1 MVRPAPPQAPGCPAP
16 RSRHSFAN
24 CSLSTDGTARPPR
37 DTHSGSSTS
46 LTLRGR
52 DTTRPP
58 RFGAAGA
65 LSGRTCLSLYRDAH
79 GARPVSSSTPA
90 TRSAAAAVTSSTSA
104 TSCAVRIRRV
114 SPSVVSRSRCKCSG
128 TQQPARRRSIEIGA
142 PGGGPGRRWVGPDR
156 TPGGVTLGDRSRS
169 TERRR
174 LQVHRPTLP
183 MSGRSC
189 ALVGVDDA
197 C

>member
-128 TQQPARRRSIEIGA
+128 TQQPARSRAFGDRRPAAGQDVA
-142 PGGGPGRRWVGPDR
+142 GLDRTGHPGGSRLVTGLGRPNGAGYRCTDR
-156 TPGGVTLGDRSRS
+156 LCR
-169 TERRR
+169 
-174 LQVHRPTLP
+174 
-183 MSGRSC
+183 
-189 ALVGVDDA
+189 
-197 C
+197 